1 MAEGSISFFEPI
13 RVDGFLYLG
22 LTKKPVESE
31 EYDWLRHQ
39 KKYLGYLRDS
49 AKGERIILCAK
60 EKELVCTIS
69 DGHEKTLTVIAV
81 NPLDFRTHSAL
92 LRHGIQIEVEETVVN
107 VRLKNGGSRNGLYT
121 DQRHIEWPEKASD
134 GTAIR
139 FENYWIRDAVS
150 HTAELLKELHERMSM
165 ASETEGDEDA
175 EESYTPHQSLEKM
188 LSLAER
194 YSYYEHEIAERAW
207 QKPENML
214 DYTRIEPLAYDRRD
228 RTAYSF
234 FFPARQDF
242 EERSFASRQQV
253 EVYDDNVAEQ
263 PSHTA
268 EVITLVKGGEENRI
282 DLLFKGQVGIDDFSP
297 TGGNIRL
304 CSSTVVRDVQQDAV
318 RKLRSRGADCPAR
331 YMDAVFGTHELL
343 GFDAPDLRALEA
355 ELQSRGL
362 RPAQIQA
369 VMDGIRSRDIYL
381 VMGPP
386 GTGKTTVIT
395 EWVKHFV
402 RAKKCVLISS
412 QNNKA
417 VDNVLVKLKKEQ
429 DINMIRIG
437 SEEKVEQA
445 VHPYLFE
452 HKVEETRRRIE
463 EQSAENIARL
473 HPIEEQ
479 WRELQ
484 GRLDALSVDVKS
496 MDVLLQKVWRELLPP
511 LRASGEQMA
520 NAYAAHRA
528 AAADAA
534 EKRAD
539 VRRRYERI
547 AGYATEGLA
556 GLWGRLRRMIDQYP
570 MRRAVR
576 AYDLARAE
584 ELASCSAYNAARRS
598 YEQQYRQVYEN
609 EFIDLVLRKR
619 YCQPIFDGLRAEVE
633 EARPGSDIPWTFFV
647 MDYPQEMTREGVE
660 SYAAFVTGEL
670 HRLSTLL
677 AHLEEWRRKNATDQ
691 DYSLGNMILSSVDLV
706 GATCIG
712 VNSQRRFADLK
723 FDVTIIDEAGQIQ
736 IHNALVP
743 MSVSNKLIMVGD
755 HQQIPPIASEE
766 LVELCRANDVD
777 TELLGKSLFEKMY
790 EDKELPAANKMMLDT
805 QFRMPPEIAA
815 IISRAFYGGNY
826 ISLPNFKAHV
836 TSLFPALSAA
846 RLVVIS
852 TSDARERFEQNMGNA
867 GTRNDLE
874 AQITARILR
883 GILRQTERTAEDIG
897 VISAYKA
904 QVVAIRALLD
914 GVLTPKEREDS
925 VATLDSF
932 QGQERDIILY
942 SFTRSARKPPGAPR
956 IGFMSELRRLNVAVT
971 RCKKMLILIGDMDF
985 LQTCEYVHR
994 DEEGQEVPGRSEAKF
1009 AAFIRALMD
1018 GVRTES
1024 PPGECMTYAEFRR
1037 RMEAVE
1043 HGR

>member
-81 NPLDFRTHSAL
+81 NPLDFHTHSAL

-150 HTAELLKELHERMSM
+150 HTAELLKELHERMSR

-318 RKLRSRGADCPAR
+318 RKLRSGGADCPAR
-331 YMDAVFGTHELL
+331 YMDAVFGTHQLL

-463 EQSAENIARL
+463 EQSAENIVRL
-473 HPIEEQ
+473 RPIEEQ

-520 NAYAAHRA
+520 NAYTAHRA

-677 AHLEEWRRKNATDQ
+677 AHLEEWRRKNAMDQ

-852 TSDARERFEQNMGNA
+852 TSDARERFEQNMGSADRRRHWRHFGVQGA
-867 GTRNDLE
+867 GGGDPCAAGRR
-874 AQITARILR
+874 AHPKGAGGLR
-883 GILRQTERTAEDIG
+883 CDPRQ
-897 VISAYKA
+897 
-904 QVVAIRALLD
+904 L
-914 GVLTPKEREDS
+914 
-925 VATLDSF
+925 
-932 QGQERDIILY
+932 
-942 SFTRSARKPPGAPR
+942 PGAGARYHPIQLYAQCAHAARCPAHRLYERAAPPQRRSDAVQGDAHPHRRHGLPADVR
-956 IGFMSELRRLNVAVT
+956 ICASG
-971 RCKKMLILIGDMDF
+971 
-985 LQTCEYVHR
+985 
-994 DEEGQEVPGRSEAKF
+994 
-1009 AAFIRALMD
+1009 
-1018 GVRTES
+1018 
-1024 PPGECMTYAEFRR
+1024 
-1037 RMEAVE
+1037 
-1043 HGR
+1043 